1 MSVTGIDYIC
11 FGLLAPKLV
20 LVEVLMLLLVAQ
32 ICDDLHWPLL
42 QHPGPFL
49 HLLCVGGP
57 ALPLAQ
63 NTANYPKSY
72 YCSSLI

>member
-1 MSVTGIDYIC
+1 MSATGIDYIC

-57 ALPLAQ
+57 ALLWPRILPTIP
-63 NTANYPKSY
+63 NRTTA
-72 YCSSLI
+72 LG